1 MPVWQHAGMP
11 PDLRRSSDARDRLL
25 VARLDALVPALMDR
39 AGLDA
44 WVVAGREHAE
54 DPVLRTML
62 PATWLGTAR
71 RRTILL
77 FLRTGDTVRRMA
89 IARYAV
95 GDAFAAAWD
104 PEAQPD
110 QWQRVAE
117 LLAEADPARI
127 GIDTSAT
134 FALADGL
141 AASERDALLQRLP
154 PALAA
159 RVVGAEVAALG
170 WLETRLPEE
179 RPSLVEACRVSHG
192 YLRRALS
199 GEAIEPGRTTT
210 ADVEWWLRDA
220 VDADGYGSWFHPTCS
235 VQRPGGSVRDSFAAA
250 PGATVIEPGDLV
262 HVDFG
267 IVRDGYCTDQQQ
279 HAYVLR
285 PAERRAPAGI
295 LRGMAAANRLQ
306 DLLLAALAAG
316 GTGNEG
322 PAADARGGGRGGDR
336 RARVHAPH
344 RPPRSRRRRHDR
356 PVGPPGRR
364 RRRGRLPGP
373 IVDGLV
379 DRAAGEARG
388 TGVERP
394 GGAVHARGGRL
405 ARCRRQH
412 LPRRPPGGTLAHLT
426 REVVAPPGRDP
437 VGRLDRRRRAPGGD
451 P

>member
-1 MPVWQHAGMP
+1 MRSMP
-11 PDLRRSSDARDRLL
+11 PDLRSRADAHDRLL
-25 VARLDALVPALMDR
+25 VARLDALMPGVMDR

-44 WVVAGREHAE
+44 WVVAGREQAE

-77 FLRTGDTVRRMA
+77 FLRAGGAVRRMA

-95 GDAFAAAWD
+95 GDAFPAAWD

-110 QWQRVAE
+110 QWQRVAD

-127 GIDTSAT
+127 GIDVSPT
-134 FALADGL
+134 FALADGF
-141 AASERDALLQRLP
+141 AASERDALLGRLP

-179 RPSLVEACRVSHG
+179 RPLLEESCRISHD

-199 GEAIEPGRTTT
+199 GEVIEPGRTTT

-220 VDADGYGSWFHPTCS
+220 VAGDGHGSWFHPTCS

-267 IVRDGYCTDQQQ
+267 IVRDAWCTDQQQ

-316 GTGNEG
+316 GTGNEVLRRTRD
-322 PAADARGGGRGGDR
+322 AAAAEGIDSLVYTHPIGLHGHGAGATIGLWDHQDGVPGEGDYPVRSSTAWSIELQARLTVPEWRNQVVQFMLEEDAWLD
-336 RARVHAPH
+336 
-344 RPPRSRRRRHDR
+344 
-356 PVGPPGRR
+356 
-364 RRRGRLPGP
+364 
-373 IVDGLV
+373 
-379 DRAAGEARG
+379 AAGASFLD
-388 TGVERP
+388 
-394 GGAVHARGGRL
+394 GRQEEPWL
-405 ARCRRQH
+405 I
-412 LPRRPPGGTLAHLT
+412 
-426 REVVAPPGRDP
+426 
-437 VGRLDRRRRAPGGD
+437 
-451 P
+451 